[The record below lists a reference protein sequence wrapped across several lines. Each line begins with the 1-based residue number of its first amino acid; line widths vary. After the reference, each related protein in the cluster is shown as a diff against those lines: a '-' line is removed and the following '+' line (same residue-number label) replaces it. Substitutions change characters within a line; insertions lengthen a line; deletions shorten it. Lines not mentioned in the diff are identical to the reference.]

1 MGKRHSGGVESTAA
15 IAHHPIHPILI
26 VFPAAS
32 LIGAPAADLAYRVT
46 KDPFWARASSWLL
59 ATGVVTGLAAAVPG
73 MIDYVAIKEVR
84 RLPSGNVHA
93 AGNLV
98 ALSLAGWNFARRR
111 EHPTVGTDDLG
122 LGLSLATVAL
132 LGVTA
137 WLGGELSYRHGIGA
151 IAPSSDDIV
160 GDTVKLGRKALAGS
174 GLT

>member
-1 MGKRHSGGVESTAA
+1 MGKRHSHGVESTAA

-32 LIGAPAADLAYRVT
+32 LIGAPAADLAFRLT

-59 ATGVVTGLAAAVPG
+59 GTGVVSGLAAAVPG
-73 MIDYVAIKEVR
+73 LIDYVAIKEVR
-84 RLPSGNVHA
+84 KLASGNVHA

-98 ALSLAGWNFARRR
+98 AIGLAGWNFARRR
-111 EHPTVGTDDLG
+111 DEGRGRVDDLDIA
-122 LGLSLATVAL
+122 LSIGAVAL

-151 IAPSSDDIV
+151 IADSSDDIV
-160 GDTVKLGRKALAGS
+160 GETVKLGRKALR
-174 GLT
+174 